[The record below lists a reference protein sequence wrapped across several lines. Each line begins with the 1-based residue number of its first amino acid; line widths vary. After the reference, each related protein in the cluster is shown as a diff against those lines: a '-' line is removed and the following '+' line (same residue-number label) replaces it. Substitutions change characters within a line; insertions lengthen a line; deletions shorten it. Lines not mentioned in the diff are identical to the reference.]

1 MTKKCTLK
9 LYIMGET
16 PNSQR
21 AMDNLNDILE
31 KESKDLYTL
40 EVIDVLKNPQAAS
53 EDKIL
58 ATPTLIKVS
67 SVPARRIIGDL
78 SDREKVM
85 SGLGLADEPKQSVN
99 SNENFGVTL

>member
-1 MTKKCTLK
+1 MTKKYILK
-9 LYIMGET
+9 LYIMGQT
-16 PNSQR
+16 ANSQT
-21 AMDNLNDILE
+21 AIKNLNDILE
-31 KESKDLYTL
+31 KEFKDLYIL

-78 SDREKVM
+78 SDREKVL
-85 SGLGLADEPKQSVN
+85 SGLGLADELKQSIN
-99 SNENFGVTL
+99 SDKNFGVTL